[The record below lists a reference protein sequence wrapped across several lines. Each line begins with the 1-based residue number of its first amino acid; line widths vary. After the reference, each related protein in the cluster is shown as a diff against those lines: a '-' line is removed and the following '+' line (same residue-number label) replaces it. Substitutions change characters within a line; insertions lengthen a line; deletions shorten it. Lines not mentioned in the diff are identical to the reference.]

1 MQQTPHKAKQVAL
14 RVVAVTSLVVWVLP
28 AASAR
33 DRSFLYVV
41 IEGRFEVMAPLCALA
56 PIDGILKTSISAN
69 VSRMDRHMHTIE
81 DRLGDNGR
89 ANIATQWDGITGMH
103 A

>member
-1 MQQTPHKAKQVAL
+1 MCAHMSDPDMHHRIGTQIWGDPGDVKRAKTCSKRLSKQSKW
-14 RVVAVTSLVVWVLP
+14 RGGVAVMSHVVWGF

-56 PIDGILKTSISAN
+56 PI
-69 VSRMDRHMHTIE
+69 
-81 DRLGDNGR
+81 
-89 ANIATQWDGITGMH
+89 GMEY
-103 A
+103 

>member
-1 MQQTPHKAKQVAL
+1 MASRRRGHVSCGL
-14 RVVAVTSLVVWVLP
+14 GF

-33 DRSFLYVV
+33 DCSFLYVV

-69 VSRMDRHMHTIE
+69 VSR
-81 DRLGDNGR
+81 
-89 ANIATQWDGITGMH
+89 IATCILLKTDLGIMGGPTLLQWDGITGMH